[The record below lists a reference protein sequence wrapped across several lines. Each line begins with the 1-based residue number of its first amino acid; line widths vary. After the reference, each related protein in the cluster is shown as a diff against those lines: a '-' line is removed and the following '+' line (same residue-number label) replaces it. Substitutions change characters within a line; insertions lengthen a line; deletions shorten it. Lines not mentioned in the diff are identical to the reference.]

1 MWTCSL
7 YVDNTGGYYKLASL
21 HYQLGEADESLIQIR
36 ECLKLDPE
44 HKATVCFEKIQNN
57 VCMGIFS

>member
-44 HKATVCFEKIQNN
+44 HKATVCFEKI
-57 VCMGIFS
+57 SK